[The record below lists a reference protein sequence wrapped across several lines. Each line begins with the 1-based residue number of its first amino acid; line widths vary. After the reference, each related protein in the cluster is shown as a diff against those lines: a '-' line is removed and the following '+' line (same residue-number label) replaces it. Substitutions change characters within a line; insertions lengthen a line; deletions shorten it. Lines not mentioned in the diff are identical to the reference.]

1 MSRAD
6 SAVGVPVS
14 VVVPEGA
21 LSVDF
26 TITTEG
32 DLDEGQYD
40 ISATALGQTVPFTS
54 QLTIDSSLPT

>member
-1 MSRAD
+1 
-6 SAVGVPVS
+6 VS